1 MIGIVVPPGQLPAP
15 QVRPPSFT
23 YANQA
28 VTINGQSRP
37 FSPAF
42 FIHENDLIRIE
53 ADLMDKD
60 GQGNLFVTPFSTSH
74 EITAPVV
81 PHAGGKPFG
90 NDRYFR
96 TEIAAGHVVMQGR
109 LPSGD
114 WKLLPDRINQSLKEI
129 NAPFEVSLS
138 PITFFVST
146 PA

>member
-1 MIGIVVPPGQLPAP
+1 MNILSVSTSHNNSPEPPPL
-15 QVRPPSFT
+15 FT

-28 VTINGQSRP
+28 VSINGQSRQ

-60 GQGNLFVTPFSTSH
+60 GQGNSFVVPYNTPH
-74 EITAPVV
+74 EIAAPIV
-81 PHAGGKPFG
+81 PHAQGKPFG

-96 TEIAAGHVVMQGR
+96 TEITNGHVVMQGR

-114 WKLLPDRINQSLKEI
+114 WKLLAERINQSLKFI
-129 NAPFEVSLS
+129 NAPFEVALN
-138 PITFFVST
+138 PITFLVST

>member
-1 MIGIVVPPGQLPAP
+1 MKPLTPVSAAPSSAPPP
-15 QVRPPSFT
+15 VFT

-28 VTINGQSRP
+28 VSINGQSRP

-60 GQGNLFVTPFSTSH
+60 GQGNPFVVPFSTSS
-74 EITAPVV
+74 EIAAPVV
-81 PHAGGKPFG
+81 PHAQGKPFG
-90 NDRYFR
+90 NDKYFR
-96 TEIAAGHVVMQGR
+96 TEITAGHVVMQGR

-114 WKLLPDRINQSLKEI
+114 WKLLADRLNQSLKEI
-129 NAPFEVSLS
+129 DAPFEVAMA
-138 PITFFVST
+138 PITFLVST

>member
-1 MIGIVVPPGQLPAP
+1 MKPLTPVSATPPDAP
-15 QVRPPSFT
+15 PPTFT

-28 VTINGQSRP
+28 VSINGQSRQ

-42 FIHENDLIRIE
+42 FIHEDDLIRIE

-60 GQGNLFVTPFSTSH
+60 GQGNAFITPYSTPH
-74 EITAPVV
+74 EISAPIVQ
-81 PHAGGKPFG
+81 HSGGKPVG
-90 NDRYFR
+90 NDKYFR
-96 TEIAAGHVVMQGR
+96 TEITAGHVVMQGR

-114 WKLLPDRINQSLKEI
+114 WKMLADRINQSLKFI
-129 NAPFEVSLS
+129 NAPFEVTLS

>member
-1 MIGIVVPPGQLPAP
+1 MKPLTPVSAVPANAPLPI
-15 QVRPPSFT
+15 FT

-28 VTINGQSRP
+28 VSINGEGRP

-60 GQGNLFVTPFSTSH
+60 GQGNPFVVPFSTPH
-74 EITAPVV
+74 EIAAPIV
-81 PHAGGKPFG
+81 PHAQGKPFG

-96 TEIAAGHVVMQGR
+96 TEITNGHVVMQGR

-114 WKLLPDRINQSLKEI
+114 WKLLAERINQSLKFI
-129 NAPFEVSLS
+129 NAPFEVALN
-138 PITFFVST
+138 PITFLVST